1 MNKPNT
7 KEIEL
12 QQQISADERTLAGA
26 LERARKFESN
36 TKAELANLESELPNI
51 LLSCIHGRG
60 DEEQK
65 LEIRNRI
72 SELKADLADLPFLDQ
87 GFEKERAKITAKQ
100 NRERI
105 FRAKRQSYEE
115 LKSRLADEPRL
126 FGIGTI
132 DDLRSF
138 AKSLDCLDDCESFIE
153 EMQGVAA

>member
-1 MNKPNT
+1 MNEPNT

-12 QQQISADERTLAGA
+12 QQEIVADERTLAEG

-36 TKAELANLESELPNI
+36 TKSELANLESELPGV
-51 LLSCIHGRG
+51 LLACIQGRG
-60 DEEQK
+60 DGERK
-65 LEIRNRI
+65 REIRNRI

-100 NRERI
+100 NRERVY
-105 FRAKRQSYEE
+105 RTKRQSYDE
-115 LKSRLADEPRL
+115 LKSKLAEDPRL

-132 DDLRSF
+132 DDLRSY

-153 EMQGVAA
+153 DMQGVVA